1 MERIKKQELHEIFEK
16 LRQGDKDRLNE
27 LYKKY
32 NKLIYGI
39 AFSILKN
46 KEDSEDLVQIVF
58 LKIFKI
64 DKSKLPKKNESS
76 WLYSL
81 TKNETLNYLK
91 KKTKDLN
98 IDEIYNIAEED
109 KELNKIIDND
119 EYNKIISKLNEQEQE
134 IVSLKILSKLSFKEI
149 SLLLNLPM
157 GTVQWKYYT
166 SLYTLRFLLG
176 NISMVIIGILLYIK
190 GNVENKKINESN
202 IENGQNL
209 VINETSEE
217 QELSKN
223 EISSSVENGT
233 TITIDSIMQNET
245 IEIQEPQQN
254 NDNVNISIGLLGF
267 TSFFLV
273 FTLIIAII
281 GLKHK
286 SRMHKKSTK

>member
-134 IVSLKILSKLSFKEI
+134 IVSLKILLKLSFKEI

-286 SRMHKKSTK
+286 SRMHKKKH